1 MVFEV
6 LVGLVLCEIDEVF
19 VVVDFVFL
27 NDVDDDE
34 MVVFKDLGLDWFFFF
49 FIFYNVVD
57 LVYKLLFDFI
67 DMIRRYFDFIYL
79 FFKLLKI

>member
-27 NDVDDDE
+27 SDVDDDE

-49 FIFYNVVD
+49 
-57 LVYKLLFDFI
+57 
-67 DMIRRYFDFIYL
+67 L
-79 FFKLLKI
+79 FFIMLLIWFINCCLILLI